1 MSKRGGTVKRKV
13 RMIITEL
20 EREIQTARKGDKTDS
35 WRKIKN
41 KLGEMIKGF
50 RKRAN
55 EGEYIQRELEEERD
69 SYWKIMN

>member
-1 MSKRGGTVKRKV
+1 MR
-13 RMIITEL
+13 ITEL

-41 KLGEMIKGF
+41 ILGEMIKSF
-50 RKRAN
+50 RTRAN

-69 SYWKIMN
+69 SHWKIMN